1 MKKIILILIVMCNI
15 KGISQETLGFREFE
29 KILHQGVSFVEEN
42 VIEINHFSFVEIK
55 RVNDLILYLPV
66 ILNERS
72 KDEDFGGYNSGGY
85 ILLYD
90 TKKDCY
96 FEIRVDRRGINL
108 ETKNN
113 ELYEIGAK
121 LFYEFGEGYSIGIDI
136 TLITNKYNK
145 YQFKMVERNNQIII
159 NSKCIETKYCKVL
172 TLNTNLDN
180 LDMFCLIK
188 EIYNLDFDKLYS
200 KNDSFYWRCSQSH

>member
-1 MKKIILILIVMCNI
+1 MCNI

>member
-1 MKKIILILIVMCNI
+1 MCNI

-29 KILHQGVSFVEEN
+29 KILHQGVSFVEED

-55 RVNDLILYLPV
+55 RVNELILYLPV
-66 ILNERS
+66 ILDERS

-108 ETKNN
+108 EKKNN

-200 KNDSFYWRCSQSH
+200 ENDSFYFRK